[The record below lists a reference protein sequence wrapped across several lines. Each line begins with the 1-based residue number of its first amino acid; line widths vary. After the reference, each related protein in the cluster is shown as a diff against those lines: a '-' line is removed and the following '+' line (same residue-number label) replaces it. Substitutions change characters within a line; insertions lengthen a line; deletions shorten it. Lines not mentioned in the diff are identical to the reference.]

1 MAVYL
6 IAEFETSEPES
17 IRSFGRVGPPRP
29 GRFEEKILVETGHC
43 ETLAGEWMPQRLAGL
58 EFPSME
64 DARAWWLAIE
74 ERARPAE
81 MTPVKR
87 NMVLVEGLDL

>member
-17 IRSFGRVGPPRP
+17 IRSFRQVGPPRP
-29 GRFEEKILVETGHC
+29 GRFGEKVLVETGHC
-43 ETLAGEWMPQRLAGL
+43 ETLAGGWMLQRLTVL

-74 ERARPAE
+74 ERAAPAE
-81 MTPVKR
+81 MKLVKR
-87 NMVLVEGLDL
+87 NMILVEGLD